1 MGDDMKSSKI
11 IMVFVAGLSL
21 ACVNK
26 NAEETDLATQKQKVS
41 YSIGINVGTDFRQQE
56 LDLDLDALAQG
67 LKDGFLDRE
76 RWLTEEERQDV
87 MSALQK
93 ELMEKQAEKNRV
105 LGEKNK
111 KEGEA
116 FLSENKAKDGVITLP
131 SGLQYQVLSSGSGPS
146 PKETDRIKAH
156 YISWL
161 LDGTE
166 FNNSYTQGEPAVFGL
181 DQVIPGWREALQ
193 LMKVGDKWKLFV
205 PGELGYGAQGFVN
218 IVGPHAT
225 LIFEVELLGIEN

>member
-1 MGDDMKSSKI
+1 MKPSNI
-11 IMVFVAGLSL
+11 IMVVVAGLCL
-21 ACVNK
+21 ACVNEGV
-26 NAEETDLATQKQKVS
+26 EEVDLETHKQKVS
-41 YSIGINVGTDFRQQE
+41 YSIGINVGADFRQQE
-56 LDLDLDALAQG
+56 LDLDLDALVRG

-76 RWLTEEERQDV
+76 RLLTEEERQDV
-87 MSALQK
+87 MAALQK
-93 ELMEKQAEKNRV
+93 ELMEKQAEKNTV

-111 KEGEA
+111 REGEA
-116 FLSENKAKDGVITLP
+116 FLAENKAREGVITLP

-146 PKETDRIKAH
+146 PKETDRVKAH

-166 FNNSYTQGEPAVFGL
+166 FNNSYKQGEPAVFGL

-205 PGELGYGAQGFVN
+205 PGELGYGERGMGS
-218 IVGPHAT
+218 IIGPHAT